1 MFLLSSSNPNS
12 CPNIGYLDLWF
23 FKRKKRKNIINFLFI
38 WNIFIFMCDVKSSCR
53 KLHKR
58 GDKIMVNRLDLKIL
72 IYFYTKIRAW
82 YSSLKIALAITIRF
96 LKLCPMEWCRHLLL
110 TVSMNMKHSV
120 NTCPYTNLY
129 NLSIL
134 K

>member
-23 FKRKKRKNIINFLFI
+23 FKRKNAKISLIFFLYEI
-38 WNIFIFMCDVKSSCR
+38 YLYLCAMSNQVAESCI
-53 KLHKR
+53 KG

-72 IYFYTKIRAW
+72 IYFYTKIRAS

-96 LKLCPMEWCRHLLL
+96 LKLCPMEWCRHVLL
-110 TVSMNMKHSV
+110 TVPMNMKHSV

-129 NLSIL
+129 NQSIL